1 MPLQF
6 AGDFR
11 ELGSGSDEGP
21 SIVEARGKIPE
32 AERSRIGRYL
42 ATGVVFAVSSWPF
55 ADWFTGE
62 KNIAPART
70 HTDGVWHWRADLSY
84 YVLRYGVALPDAFLQ
99 RMRDLDWKCPVL
111 SRQELHAL
119 SEQLAFEGKVRQKLR
134 KKQEKEARVRRAM
147 ERLQLK
153 K

>member
-11 ELGSGSDEGP
+11 ELEPGSDEGP

-42 ATGVVFAVSSWPF
+42 ASGVVFAVSSGRLS
-55 ADWFTGE
+55 DWFTGE
-62 KNIAPART
+62 KNIAPHHAL
-70 HTDGVWHWRADLSY
+70 TDGVWHWRTDLPY
-84 YVLRYGVALPDAFLQ
+84 YVLRYGVAIPDAFLQ

-111 SRQELHAL
+111 SRQELDAFM
-119 SEQLAFEGKVRQKLR
+119 EQLSFEGEVQQKLR
-134 KKQEKEARVRRAM
+134 KKQEKEARVQRAL
-147 ERLQLK
+147 ERQRAK

>member
-11 ELGSGSDEGP
+11 ELDPGSDEGP
-21 SIVEARGKIPE
+21 SIVEALGKIPE

-42 ATGVVFAVSSWPF
+42 ASGVVFTVSSWPY

-70 HTDGVWHWRADLSY
+70 HTDGVWHWRADLPY
-84 YVLRYGVALPDAFLQ
+84 YVLRYGVALPDAFLR
-99 RMRDLDWKCPVL
+99 RMQDLDWKCPVL
-111 SRQELHAL
+111 SRQGLDAFM
-119 SEQLAFEGKVRQKLR
+119 EQLSFEGEVQQKLR
-134 KKQEKEARVRRAM
+134 KKAGVRQAL
-147 ERLQLK
+147 ERRQTK